1 MMIVSTAPQVV
12 SELDTSVAVS
22 VVNGEEVRCQGTER
36 AWDQRF
42 AENFCMKASWT
53 WLDATYRSNVCNGN
67 QMPGISRNMS
77 FASLGYVPE
86 EGGYT
91 GTEVRYMG
99 DIMADDE
106 NTAKV
111 PSYTRVGL
119 FTGYKFNYQN
129 MTVDVFDRVDNL
141 FDKEY
146 IGSVIVN
153 ESNGRYYEP
162 APGRNYGIDMNLAWH
177 FE

>member
-22 VVNGEEVRCQGTER
+22 VVNGEEGRRQGTER

-42 AENFCMKASWT
+42 AENFRMKASWT
-53 WLDATYRSNVCNGN
+53 WLDATYRSNVYNGN
-67 QMPGISRNMS
+67 RMPGISRTS
-77 FASLGYVPE
+77 FGYVPE

-106 NTAKV
+106 NTAKA

-119 FTGYKFNYQN
+119 FTGYKFNY
-129 MTVDVFDRVDNL
+129 
-141 FDKEY
+141 
-146 IGSVIVN
+146 
-153 ESNGRYYEP
+153 
-162 APGRNYGIDMNLAWH
+162 
-177 FE
+177 